1 MRFVCMHTTR
11 RSHVVSF
18 GPDAQVTEQIRGTVP
33 RLAALQCE
41 GAAVH
46 RVPSVR
52 YDETTVTRA
61 FHATSAREEALPQE
75 ER

>member
-11 RSHVVSF
+11 RSLVVSF
-18 GPDAQVTEQIRGTVP
+18 GPDARLTEQLRGTVP

-41 GAAVH
+41 DAAVQGAL
-46 RVPSVR
+46 VR